1 MPTSPKS
8 VLKTA
13 TPSPPQTPAVQAS
26 LDEIMLLSHLRE
38 YEHRVEHLEHEVYMK
53 NMHIQ
58 SCRMF
63 RMKMAKEV
71 LRQRL
76 KIASLDQENAEL
88 KQERDLKDQELFQA
102 RRVIRMTA
110 ETTANYLAT
119 NGLR

>member
-38 YEHRVEHLEHEVYMK
+38 YEHRVEHPEHEVYMK

-110 ETTANYLAT
+110 QTTADYLAT

>member
-38 YEHRVEHLEHEVYMK
+38 YENRVEHLEHEVYMK